1 MMILSALITIIF
13 ALMLYNAVFG
23 TDKSTE
29 VPYTEFLKDLEADK
43 VEAVNVNKEN
53 GVITVRLKQE
63 ATPTPEPDSY
73 INFYGITHRL

>member
-29 VPYTEFLKDLEADK
+29 VPYTEFLKYLEAD
-43 VEAVNVNKEN
+43 
-53 GVITVRLKQE
+53 
-63 ATPTPEPDSY
+63 
-73 INFYGITHRL
+73 